1 MVKTN
6 NFLAI
11 FFNAKFLNSFLEFLS
26 VFLNITYFSNY
37 FCLGMQKKRFEIGF
51 LQLIYR
57 ANCGFTLL
65 PTACRLPTANYG
77 QLPIADGIQKTR
89 QNGMYTCN
97 HTCLSARII
106 RTKKLRQSGTLINFL
121 PNPSYFYGFRI

>member
-11 FFNAKFLNSFLEFLS
+11 FFNAKFLNSFFGIFISFPQYYIGILVIIFVWE
-26 VFLNITYFSNY
+26 
-37 FCLGMQKKRFEIGF
+37 CKKNEIGF

-57 ANCGFTLL
+57 PNCGFTLL
-65 PTACRLPTANYG
+65 PTACRLPTANFG

-89 QNGMYTCN
+89 QNGMYNRKSTF
-97 HTCLSARII
+97 II
-106 RTKKLRQSGTLINFL
+106 KLKCGKKLHFGRTMHFL
-121 PNPSYFYGFRI
+121 PQRLKSMFFL

>member
-11 FFNAKFLNSFLEFLS
+11 FFNAKFLNSFFGIFISFPQYYIGILVIIFVWE
-26 VFLNITYFSNY
+26 
-37 FCLGMQKKRFEIGF
+37 CKKNEIGF

-57 ANCGFTLL
+57 PNCGFTLL
-65 PTACRLPTANYG
+65 PTACRLPTANFG

-89 QNGMYTCN
+89 QNGMYSPSQD
-97 HTCLSARII
+97 SASTR
-106 RTKKLRQSGTLINFL
+106 L
-121 PNPSYFYGFRI
+121 